1 VRGHLEGLRSAAQTA
16 LAGQSDAGEGIR
28 FEQNLE
34 HMFYGVRQFC
44 IRDLNGYELYFIQPD
59 A

>member
-1 VRGHLEGLRSAAQTA
+1 LEGLRSAAQTA